1 MKKFISIILLLIFSF
16 YASGCAVIMAAR
28 QPGKVDDKVLNVG
41 MPRDSVLVEL
51 GAPIS
56 SDIKDGKRVDIYQ
69 YEQGF
74 SMGTKIIRCL
84 FHAVADFFT
93 LFLWELIGTPTEMI
107 WSGEKKA
114 VRVTYDSTDKVET
127 VVYLKK

>member
-1 MKKFISIILLLIFSF
+1 MKKLISIGLLLIFSF
-16 YASGCAVIMAAR
+16 STSGCAVMLAAK
-28 QPGKVDDKVLNVG
+28 QPGKVDEKVLRVG
-41 MPRDSVLVEL
+41 MPRDSVLAEL
-51 GAPIS
+51 GAPVS
-56 SDIKDGKRVDIYQ
+56 SEIKDGKRVDIYQ

-74 SMGTKIIRCL
+74 SIGTKIFRCV

-93 LFLWELIGTPTEMI
+93 FFLWELIATPTEVV

-114 VRVTYDSTDKVET
+114 TRVTYDATDKVET